1 MTARSETAVAAP
13 WDRLMRL
20 QTDLAQP
27 VELPFFFGSGAWR
40 EAERVLDLGTGN
52 AYYLRGLAR
61 YFPGK
66 RYVGID
72 ADPAHV
78 EVARHEYAGGRDG
91 GAAMEFMVG
100 DALHVQGEY
109 DVALARLL
117 VQHLP
122 SIEDFLG
129 SMRRAIRPGGTLVVI
144 ESADEERRFVPP
156 LPSME
161 RFFEVL
167 RANRRADGCDRDAGR
182 MVADRARDA
191 GFEPEENALVLVP
204 STIPGHKELFG
215 ETYRTVLAVVGAAFR
230 LPFEYEALA
239 EDLARWQADPPAYT
253 QLGVHLA
260 SYRRR
265 P

>member
-1 MTARSETAVAAP
+1 MTAAADTAMAAR

-27 VELPFFFGSGAWR
+27 VELPFFFGSRGWR
-40 EAERVLDLGTGN
+40 DAEEVVDLGTGN

-66 RYVGID
+66 RYTGID
-72 ADPAHV
+72 TDPALV
-78 EVARHEYAGGRDG
+78 DASRRECAGGAG
-91 GAAMEFMVG
+91 GTVMEFVVG
-100 DALHVQGEY
+100 DALEIRGQY

-122 SIEDFLG
+122 SIGDFLG

-144 ESADEERRFVPP
+144 ESVDDVRRFVPEV
-156 LPSME
+156 PSMA
-161 RFFEVL
+161 RFFEAL

-191 GFEPEENALVLVP
+191 GYEPEESTVVLVP
-204 STIPGHKELFG
+204 STLPGHKDLFG
-215 ETYRTVLAVVGAAFR
+215 ATYRTVLEVVRAAFR
-230 LPFEYEALA
+230 LPFEYDALA
-239 EDLARWQADPPAYT
+239 ADLARWQADPTAYT

-260 SYRRR
+260 TYRRR